1 MKNIGLPDSLLS
13 RFDLLFVILDRKDP
27 ASDRRISQHV
37 IRSHRLRH
45 RAPSQVGA
53 RTTTPDQNDQ
63 TTPMFVDPNAAGTGN
78 APPSA
83 AESGEQLNV
92 AFIKKYI
99 HFAKTRCNPELSA
112 AAAAHISN
120 AYADLRAKA
129 RESNGR
135 TLPVTTRTLE
145 TIIRLSSAHA
155 KCHLHGQVTKE
166 DAEAAL
172 RVLNYALFAEE
183 HKATVGGSKGGD
195 DNGPSADP
203 AGESAHSETVGDA
216 APPAD
221 EISRDDPAGGH
232 PAGEQQVEARREMV
246 LSALRT
252 VFTMHNEECSLT
264 DLQTQLRASH
274 PHQTFERHEID
285 AILAQLEEENVVMYR
300 EGQILRI

>member
-1 MKNIGLPDSLLS
+1 MLGRRRRQPGVRSIRPEPVADEEYRAVDSLLS

-135 TLPVTTRTLE
+135 ARSRHARWRPSSGYHRRTPE
-145 TIIRLSSAHA
+145 
-155 KCHLHGQVTKE
+155 LHGQVTKE

-203 AGESAHSETVGDA
+203 AGKRAFGNRGDA
-216 APPAD
+216 APAD
-221 EISRDDPAGGH
+221 EISRDDPRAGIPLESRRRPCL
-232 PAGEQQVEARREMV
+232 PARPRPPLLPARPRPP
-246 LSALRT
+246 SFAP
-252 VFTMHNEECSLT
+252 
-264 DLQTQLRASH
+264 LRATPRSA
-274 PHQTFERHEID
+274 PDSRSRR
-285 AILAQLEEENVVMYR
+285 VGR
-300 EGQILRI
+300 WC